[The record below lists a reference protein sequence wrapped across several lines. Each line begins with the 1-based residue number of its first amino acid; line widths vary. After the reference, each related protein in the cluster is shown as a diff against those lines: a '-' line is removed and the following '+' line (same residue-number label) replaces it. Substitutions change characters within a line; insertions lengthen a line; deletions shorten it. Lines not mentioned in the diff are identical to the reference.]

1 MGLWKNGTMVYEKNG
16 AWHRTNHCY
25 TFFHNQPSNIP
36 LFQHSK
42 RDLPAIA
49 RLQARRAGR
58 SELI

>member
-25 TFFHNQPSNIP
+25 TFFHNHPSNIP

-42 RDLPAIA
+42 SDLPATTN
-49 RLQARRAGR
+49 RSGEAGGA
-58 SELI
+58 